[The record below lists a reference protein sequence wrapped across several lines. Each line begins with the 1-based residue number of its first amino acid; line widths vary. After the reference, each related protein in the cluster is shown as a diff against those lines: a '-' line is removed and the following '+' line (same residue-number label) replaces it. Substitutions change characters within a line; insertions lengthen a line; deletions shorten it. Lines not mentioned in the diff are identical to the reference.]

1 MKLKNLFLPLLV
13 GGVFALAS
21 CDEADTNSD
30 MPRFSG
36 FEYEVPVVA
45 GDTLTVVAKQSQ
57 LGKLIGSATYDW
69 VCLYD
74 WTNEEEGTSGQLDT
88 LEHQFKKVYYS
99 IDSSDPQFKFFVPE
113 NASRLVITFTAEYN
127 YAGQGPNRFDGST
140 GGSGTGGNGY
150 IRPVTSNNL
159 FGRSKGS
166 VTIQGRNIVKK

>member
-13 GGVFALAS
+13 GSVFALAS

-99 IDSSDPQFKFFVPE
+99 IDSSDPNSSSLFQRMLPDWSSPLPQSIIMPDKVPTVLMAVQAE
-113 NASRLVITFTAEYN
+113 AELVAMAI
-127 YAGQGPNRFDGST
+127 
-140 GGSGTGGNGY
+140 
-150 IRPVTSNNL
+150 
-159 FGRSKGS
+159 S
-166 VTIQGRNIVKK
+166 VP